1 MALEVIAFVIAVAGL
16 VVSFKLTGS
25 AARTV
30 RKWYVISLCLAL
42 GGCLGSLSWLDA
54 ETSGRSNWASDI
66 NPFAFAGL
74 FLAGSAMFFFNSI
87 RSFRFRRDQ
96 ILEKDSMAHGAEVK
110 DDENKTNESG
120 SGQS

>member
-42 GGCLGSLSWLDA
+42 GGVPGFP
-54 ETSGRSNWASDI
+54 E
-66 NPFAFAGL
+66 
-74 FLAGSAMFFFNSI
+74 LAGCGDQ
-87 RSFRFRRDQ
+87 RPQQLGQRHQSFCICRV
-96 ILEKDSMAHGAEVK
+96 IPG
-110 DDENKTNESG
+110 
-120 SGQS
+120 GQCHVLL